1 MFVIANYSAMKNLLH
16 IAMLLLFSCISSTV
30 FSQKMEKKNK
40 KWKLVWQDE
49 FNYEG
54 LPDSTKWSFDTKGNA
69 YNWGNNEA
77 QHYTAHD
84 TSNAYVKKGYLTIT
98 AKRQDAGGKKYTS
111 ARLRTIHKG
120 DWKYGRF
127 EIRAKVPTG
136 RGTWPAIWM
145 MPSADTYGGWPKSG
159 EIDIMEY
166 IGSHPDSVLGTVHTE
181 SYNHVIGTQKGK
193 STYLPDA
200 HKKFYTYVLEW
211 DANEIKIYAD
221 KKLYFTFKNEGKTAA
236 EWPFD
241 QKFHL
246 LLNLAIGGGL
256 GGQKGIDD
264 SLFPQS
270 YVIDYVRVYQR

>member
-1 MFVIANYSAMKNLLH
+1 MKTFLKVSLTLVLSCL
-16 IAMLLLFSCISSTV
+16 IFSV
-30 FSQKMEKKNK
+30 FAQKVSKGNK

-49 FNYEG
+49 FNYIG

-77 QHYTAHD
+77 QHYTDKD
-84 TSNAYVKKGYLTIT
+84 TSNAYVKNGFLTIT

-111 ARLRTIHKG
+111 ARLRSLHKG
-120 DWKYGRF
+120 DWLYGRF
-127 EIRAKVPTG
+127 EIRAKVPSG
-136 RGTWPAIWM
+136 NGTWPAIWM
-145 MPSADTYGGWPKSG
+145 LPSEDTYGGWPKSG

-166 IGSHPDSVLGTVHTE
+166 VGSDPDTVLGTVHTE
-181 SYNHVIGTQKGK
+181 SYNHIIGTQKGK
-193 STYLPDA
+193 STRVADA
-200 HKKFYTYVLEW
+200 DEKFHTYILEW
-211 DANEIKIYAD
+211 DANEIKIFVD
-221 KKLYFTFKNEGKTAA
+221 KKLYFNFKNEGKTPA

-264 SLFPQS
+264 SLFPHS
-270 YVIDYVRVYQR
+270 YMIDYVRVYQK

>member
-1 MFVIANYSAMKNLLH
+1 
-16 IAMLLLFSCISSTV
+16 
-30 FSQKMEKKNK
+30 MEKNNK

-120 DWKYGRF
+120 DWNYGRF

-200 HKKFYTYVLEW
+200 HKKFHTYVLEW